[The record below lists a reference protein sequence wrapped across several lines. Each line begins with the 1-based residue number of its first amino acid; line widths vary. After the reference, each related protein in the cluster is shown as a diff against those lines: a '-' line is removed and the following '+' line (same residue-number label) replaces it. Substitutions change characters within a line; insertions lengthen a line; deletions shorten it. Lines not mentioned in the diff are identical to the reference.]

1 MSDENTTQ
9 TGNKEMMN
17 TEKLN
22 LTPQWDKTFEKSD
35 KVLHRKVT
43 FINRFGITLAA
54 DMYEPK
60 DAEGKL
66 PALAVSGPFGAVKEQ
81 CSGLYAQTMAERGFL
96 TIAFDPSYTGESGG
110 EPRYMA
116 SPDINTEDFMAA
128 VDFLSLNEKVDSEHI
143 GIIGICD
150 WGGMALQRLEDL
162 KNGSYKRAGG
172 CLPLPVPEDVPFFVK
187 DYSEYYKGRAYHER
201 SLNSNEGWNVI
212 GCESFMN
219 QPILKYSNEI
229 RSAVLIIHGEKA
241 HSCYFSKDAYA
252 NMIKDSKY
260 TDNKELM
267 IIPDAVHTDLYD
279 NLDVIPFNHIE
290 EFVRKYV

>member
-1 MSDENTTQ
+1 
-9 TGNKEMMN
+9 MN
-17 TEKLN
+17 SFFPSSSSRLFNALER
-22 LTPQWDKTFEKSD
+22 
-35 KVLHRKVT
+35 VGCVT
-43 FINRFGITLAA
+43 W
-54 DMYEPK
+54 
-60 DAEGKL
+60 
-66 PALAVSGPFGAVKEQ
+66 S
-81 CSGLYAQTMAERGFL
+81 
-96 TIAFDPSYTGESGG
+96 
-110 EPRYMA
+110 
-116 SPDINTEDFMAA
+116 
-128 VDFLSLNEKVDSEHI
+128 
-143 GIIGICD
+143 
-150 WGGMALQRLEDL
+150 
-162 KNGSYKRAGG
+162 
-172 CLPLPVPEDVPFFVK
+172 K

-201 SLNSNEGWNVI
+201 SLNSNDGWNVI

-229 RSAVLIIHGEKA
+229 RSAVLIIHGEEA